1 MTLPEVLLWGKLKQ
15 RKMLGFHFSR
25 QRPIDH
31 CIVDFYST
39 ELQLAIEID
48 GDMHYRKNLQIKDKK
63 RQKRLES
70 LGVHFLR
77 FKNREV
83 EHQMGKVLDVIKSW
97 VEENPPLAPPWRGM
111 KMEPTP
117 NPSREGNE
125 EKALIFDIK
134 RFAIHDGPGIRVTVF
149 LKGCPLGCW
158 WCHNPESRFQ
168 KPQIVMREQKLNG
181 RTFRVQELIGR
192 EISANHLMQEIL
204 KEKAF
209 MDESGGGVTFSGGEP
224 LLQTEF
230 LIEMMK
236 HCREQGIHTALDTT
250 GYASKDIMRKVMSWP
265 DLFLYDLKHLDDDIH
280 KKYTGVSNKLILDN
294 LKLIHDSGK
303 DVVIRFPVIPGIN
316 DDKAH
321 VKALKVF
328 FKKELPQIRRL
339 DLLPYHNIARHKY
352 EAFSM
357 PDKMRSVDEQKKED
371 LEKLKAAF
379 KEGGLDVSIGG

>member
-1 MTLPEVLLWGKLKQ
+1 M
-15 RKMLGFHFSR
+15 
-25 QRPIDH
+25 
-31 CIVDFYST
+31 
-39 ELQLAIEID
+39 
-48 GDMHYRKNLQIKDKK
+48 
-63 RQKRLES
+63 
-70 LGVHFLR
+70 
-77 FKNREV
+77 
-83 EHQMGKVLDVIKSW
+83 
-97 VEENPPLAPPWRGM
+97 
-111 KMEPTP
+111 
-117 NPSREGNE
+117 
-125 EKALIFDIK
+125 KALIFDIK

-149 LKGCPLGCW
+149 FKGCPLGCW
-158 WCHNPESRFQ
+158 WCHNPESRSQ

-181 RTFRVQELIGR
+181 RTFRVQELVGR

-321 VKALKVF
+321 VEALKFF

-352 EAFSM
+352 EAFSI